1 MISSTPIDEPNY
13 IELKRRLQEINDIE
27 AASAVL
33 DWDQATY
40 MPSGGSVA
48 RGRQIGTLKKIA
60 HEKFTDPAMGQ
71 LLEALHGYETSLP
84 YDSIPAS
91 LIRVTRKDYDY
102 ALQIPPEFTQR
113 LSQHQA
119 AAYRAWAQARSED
132 NFPTV
137 QPYLEKTLELSQELA
152 DYFTGWEHIADPLI
166 EQFDRGMTVATVR
179 SLFTPLRQQLIPI
192 VEAIKTAPDIDD
204 TCLHQFYPE
213 AEQLNFGQCVIFR
226 LGYDFNRGRQ
236 DKTLHPFMT
245 KFSLGD
251 VRITTRVNEQD
262 FGEALFSTIHE
273 AGHAMYEQGINSQL
287 EGTPLAGGISAGVHE
302 SQSRLWENMVGRS
315 RGFWEWFYSQLQ
327 GTFIRQ
333 LRQTSSHHFYRA
345 INKVQPSLIRT
356 EADEVTYNLHI
367 MIRFDLELALL
378 EGKLAVKDLPEAWNE
393 RYKTDL
399 GVFPQSDTEGVLQD
413 VHWYFGTI
421 GGMFQGYTLGNLMA
435 AQFYQTAI
443 TQDPEIPFEIERGK
457 FQRLY
462 RWLQQNIYHSG
473 RQYTTHELI
482 QRVTGQTLQ
491 VEPLIQYIQQ
501 KYGYLYQIEL

>member
-1 MISSTPIDEPNY
+1 MSPTPIDEPNY
-13 IELKRRLQEINDIE
+13 IELKRRLQEIHDIQ
-27 AASAVL
+27 AASALL

-40 MPSGGSVA
+40 MPSGGAMA

-60 HEKFTDPAMGQ
+60 HEKFTDPAIGQ
-71 LLEALHGYETSLP
+71 LLEALQPYETSLP
-84 YDSIPAS
+84 YESIPAS
-91 LIRVTRKDYDY
+91 LIRVTRKDYHH
-102 ALQIPPEFTQR
+102 ARQIPPEFTER

-119 AAYRAWAQARSED
+119 VTYGAWAQARSTGS
-132 NFPTV
+132 FPTV

-152 DYFTGWEHIADPLI
+152 HYLTGWEHIADPLI
-166 EQFDRGMTVATVR
+166 DQYDEGMTVATVR
-179 SLFTPLRQQLIPI
+179 KLFTPLRQQLIPM
-192 VEAIKTAPDIDD
+192 VAAIKAAPEIND

-213 AEQLNFGQCVIFR
+213 AEQLSFGQCVIFR

-262 FGEALFSTIHE
+262 IGEALFSTIHE
-273 AGHAMYEQGINSQL
+273 AGHAMYEQGINPEL
-287 EGTPLAGGISAGVHE
+287 EGTPLANGVSAGVHE
-302 SQSRLWENMVGRS
+302 SQSRLWENLVGRS
-315 RGFWEWFYSQLQ
+315 RGFWEWFYPQLQ

-345 INKVQPSLIRT
+345 INKVQPPLIRT
-356 EADEVTYNLHI
+356 EADEVTYNLHV

-378 EGKLAVKDLPEAWNE
+378 EGKLAVKDLPEAWND

-399 GVFPQSDTEGVLQD
+399 GVVPQTDTEGVLQD

-443 TQDPEIPFEIERGK
+443 LQDPEIPFEIERGK

-462 RWLQQNIYHSG
+462 QWLQENIYYSG
-473 RQYTTHELI
+473 RQYTPNELI
-482 QRVTGQTLQ
+482 EQVTGEPLQ
-491 VEPLIQYIQQ
+491 VEALIQYIRQ